1 MKIQFLGTGAAEGIP
16 AMFCNCAFCK
26 EAKRKGLFRSR
37 TQILLDGELSLDFP
51 PDAYFHMLRS
61 GADFSALKYV
71 LITHAHQDHFF
82 AGDFILHG
90 YKFAR
95 EMKEQELTILG
106 NAETLEVF
114 SESTRRELRPE
125 IGKHLHHA
133 VLSPFEEARFGD
145 WRVYPLKAKHSSR
158 DPLLFLLERG
168 GKRVL
173 HLHDTGPLPEED
185 YVYLAKLGGAPV
197 DLVTLDCT
205 FLYDRADENARHM
218 GIYEDME
225 VLARLSGIGLV
236 DGHTQ
241 KVISHFSHNGSPTA
255 EKLRRAEEEYGVIAA
270 YDGME
275 LEI

>member
-26 EAKRKGLFRSR
+26 EARAKGTVRSR
-37 TQILLDGELSLDFP
+37 TQILMDGELSVDFP
-51 PDAYFHMLRS
+51 PDAFYHMVSSR
-61 GADFSALKYV
+61 ADFSAIKYV
-71 LITHAHQDHFF
+71 LVTHAHQDHFF
-82 AGDFILHG
+82 ANDFILRG

-95 EMKEQELTILG
+95 EMKEPDLHILG
-106 NAETLEVF
+106 NEEVCEVF
-114 SESTRRELRPE
+114 CESTRRELRPE
-125 IGKHLHHA
+125 IGEHFHLYA
-133 VLSPFEEARFGD
+133 LSAFEEARFGD
-145 WRVYPLKAKHSSR
+145 WRVFPLKAKHSSR
-158 DPLLFLLERG
+158 DPLLFLLEKG

-236 DGHTQ
+236 DGQTK
-241 KVISHFSHNGSPTA
+241 KVISHFSHNGQPTE
-255 EKLRRAEEEYGVIAA
+255 EKLRRIEEEYGVIAA